1 MKSQRFDVGELESPV
16 RRDDGTIRADAR
28 LTRSGVFLYR
38 NADGSLRREF
48 RPPSEVFDSASLD
61 SLRMVPVTMDHPRF
75 AVDASNA
82 RKVSVG
88 TTGQDVRQDGS
99 FVRSTIA
106 VNDQA
111 SITQM
116 EAGKNQLSCGYHCT
130 LDFTEGVTDE
140 GEKFDAI
147 QRNIIYNHVAIV
159 DRGRA
164 GPDVSARI
172 DEWRE
177 ECLDVGVQ
185 VEDEDEEAPQSA
197 PGAAESKEDA
207 ETYTPTAAMARNASR
222 ALKVREEK
230 PPSQRGMTA
239 VGLTRAR
246 QLINREPISLET
258 VRRMKAFFDR
268 HEVDKQG
275 ATWGDQ
281 GKGWQAWMGWGGD
294 EGYAWAKRIV
304 EQANRGDTQQPEDC
318 DSFTPEHDKSPERRR
333 NGDVMEF
340 TIKID
345 GVEYTL
351 EGDKSAK
358 QAFEKHQDAAE
369 AKEKDLQEKVD
380 AAEAKADAAQA
391 KADAAEAKV
400 EKLEKERADA
410 DAGMADAVKARVSLE
425 KDAAKVLGD
434 AFNADASD
442 AEIKRA
448 VADKAYPGKCEGKSD
463 AYVDALFDLA
473 VTEKEEAD
481 AKEADAKADAA
492 EAKETASNADSTE
505 APLNKIEQA
514 RKDRD
519 ERVATRHLS
528 PVGAHL
534 SDDGK
539 LNHKL

>member
-1 MKSQRFDVGELESPV
+1 MKSQRFDMGELQAPV
-16 RRDDGTIRADAR
+16 KREDGTIRADAR

-38 NADGSLRREF
+38 NSDGSLRREF
-48 RPPSEVFDSASLD
+48 RPPSEVFDAASLE

-82 RKVSVG
+82 RKFAVG

-99 FVRSTIA
+99 YVRSTIA

-130 LDFTEGVTDE
+130 LDFTEGVTED
-140 GEKFDAI
+140 GERYDAI
-147 QRNIIYNHVAIV
+147 QRGIVYNHVAIV

-164 GPDVSARI
+164 GPDVNARI

-185 VEDEDEEAPQSA
+185 VEDEAEEAPQSA
-197 PGAAESKEDA
+197 PDAAESKEDA
-207 ETYTPTAAMARNASR
+207 ETYTPTAAMARNARR
-222 ALKVREEK
+222 ALEAREEK

-281 GKGWQAWMGWGGD
+281 GKGWQAWHGWGGD
-294 EGYAWAKRIV
+294 EGYAWATRIV
-304 EQANRGDTQQPEDC
+304 EQANRGDTQQPKDC
-318 DSFTPEHDKSPERRR
+318 DSFSPEHDKSPERRR
-333 NGDVMEF
+333 NGDMMEF

-345 GVEYTL
+345 GVEYAL

-358 QAFEKHQDAAE
+358 QAFDKHQDAAD
-369 AKEKDLQEKVD
+369 AQVKDLQEKID

-400 EKLEKERADA
+400 EKLEKERADVE
-410 DAGMADAVKARVSLE
+410 AGMADAVKARVALE

-434 AFNADASD
+434 DFKADATD

-473 VTEKEEAD
+473 VTAHDEAQ
-481 AKEADAKADAA
+481 AKEAEAKADAA
-492 EAKETASNADSTE
+492 EAKENACNADSVE

-519 ERVATRHLS
+519 ERNASRYLS
-528 PVGAHL
+528 PVGAHIGE
-534 SDDGK
+534 DGNLKNK
-539 LNHKL
+539 L